1 MVARAAR
8 RKAVSVTLPE
18 PRRRAGDAFGRV
30 LRCAAGVSAIEFALV
45 APVLVIGAFSTADV
59 GMAVHERMMIGQALR
74 AGAQLAMTGASDAD
88 IREALQSVAAE
99 NFAASWEGTAEQ
111 DSLVLDVESYCICP
125 GETIEEVDCAVTC
138 DAGASARRV
147 IRLSARKMFH
157 GVMLP
162 EFPISAS
169 VDVLAE

>member
-1 MVARAAR
+1 VSAARVSPRRAAG
-8 RKAVSVTLPE
+8 AL
-18 PRRRAGDAFGRV
+18 GRL
-30 LRCAAGVSAIEFALV
+30 LRCGAGVSAVEFALV

-74 AGAQLAMTGASDAD
+74 AGAQLAMTGASEAD

-99 NFAASWEGTAEQ
+99 NFAVAWDGETGS
-111 DSLVLDVESYCICP
+111 DSLLLDVASYCICP
-125 GETIEEVDCAVTC
+125 GETIQQVSCTANC
-138 DAGASARRV
+138 ISGASATQV
-147 IRLSARKMFH
+147 YRLSASKTFQ

-162 EFPISAS
+162 DFPISAS